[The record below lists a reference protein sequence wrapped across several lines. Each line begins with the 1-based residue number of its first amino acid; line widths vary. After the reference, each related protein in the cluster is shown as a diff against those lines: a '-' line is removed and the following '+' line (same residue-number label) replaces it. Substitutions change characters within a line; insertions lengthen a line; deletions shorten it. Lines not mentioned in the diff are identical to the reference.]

1 MVPSVFCV
9 YSVEILEV
17 QLPPLFIALFCL
29 PGFKPTQNYVVNKRQ
44 INKNEL
50 ATIRLVFLA
59 AVCKS
64 ILLGFLRISGPFP
77 L

>member
-50 ATIRLVFLA
+50 ATIR
-59 AVCKS
+59 
-64 ILLGFLRISGPFP
+64 
-77 L
+77 